1 MSAVEQQPAGRF
13 GLRQEKRLGELL
25 LEHGLLTAE
34 QLETALAEQ
43 RRQRRPLGQ
52 VLLAQGMVDEKALAG
67 VLSLHFNVPQIDFS
81 RARKRW
87 DDRLITEHFCCETQ
101 VQFKNLAQ
109 VHTRRNAERCKND
122 VDRITVFIERHI
134 LFRQDA

>member
-1 MSAVEQQPAGRF
+1 ASDQPLAGRAGGSGRVSGVEQQPAGRF

-81 RARKRW
+81 RARVEK
-87 DDRLITEHFCCETQ
+87 DA
-101 VQFKNLAQ
+101 LALSP
-109 VHTRRNAERCKND
+109 TSYAREN
-122 VDRITVFIERHI
+122 
-134 LFRQDA
+134 

>member
-43 RRQRRPLGQ
+43 RRQRRPLGR

-67 VLSLHFNVPQIDFS
+67 VLSLYFNVPHIVFS
-81 RARKRW
+81 RARIVTYALSLCPENYAR
-87 DDRLITEHFCCETQ
+87 D
-101 VQFKNLAQ
+101 
-109 VHTRRNAERCKND
+109 HTYLPI
-122 VDRITVFIERHI
+122 RIV
-134 LFRQDA
+134 